1 MSRNR
6 AHVGVAHA
14 DVVNETTLPVVRP
27 TSDYPPAEEEPP
39 ASVVQLRPRAEAAP
53 QPLQRTVDV
62 FLRYLKAEGVT
73 HVFGIV
79 GGLLYPF
86 FVAVENDPE
95 LALVHVKHEEGAA
108 FM

>member
-1 MSRNR
+1 M
-6 AHVGVAHA
+6 
-14 DVVNETTLPVVRP
+14 
-27 TSDYPPAEEEPP
+27 
-39 ASVVQLRPRAEAAP
+39 
-53 QPLQRTVDV
+53 QRTVDV

-108 FM
+108 FMADGYARTTGKLAVCAGM